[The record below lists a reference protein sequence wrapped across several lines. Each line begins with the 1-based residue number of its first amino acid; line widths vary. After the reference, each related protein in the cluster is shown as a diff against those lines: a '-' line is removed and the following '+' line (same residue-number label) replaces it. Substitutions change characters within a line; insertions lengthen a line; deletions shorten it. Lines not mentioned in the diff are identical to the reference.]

1 MPQEDIHIA
10 KRLLEEYIESKKLR
24 MIPKRFSILE
34 CVYLYEEIHF
44 RVDALY
50 ECMQKHGCKVSR
62 ATLYN
67 TMDLLQD
74 AKLVVKHQFLLG
86 VAVYEKAVNKK
97 YHHHYMCT
105 KCGRIQDLR
114 DDGVISTAI
123 QTKRIAKFKQTRF
136 SLCIY
141 GLCSACAKSTPVP

>member
-1 MPQEDIHIA
+1 MAQEDIHIA
-10 KRLLEEYIESKKLR
+10 VKLLKDYIENNNLR

-34 CVYLYEEIHF
+34 YIYSYEEVHFSIDSLYEYI
-44 RVDALY
+44 
-50 ECMQKHGCKVSR
+50 QKQGCKISR

-67 TMDLLQD
+67 TTDLLLE
-74 AKLVVKHQFLLG
+74 ANLVKKLQFLQG

-97 YHHHYMCT
+97 NHHHYVCT

-114 DDGVISTAI
+114 DDGTISTAI
-123 QTKRIAKFKQTRF
+123 QTRRIAKFKQTGF

-141 GLCSACAKSTPVP
+141 GICSACAKSTPVP

>member
-10 KRLLEEYIESKKLR
+10 KKLLKEHIENNKLR

-34 CVYLYEEIHF
+34 HIYSYEEKHF
-44 RVDALY
+44 RVDSLY
-50 ECMQKHGCKVSR
+50 EYMQKQGCKTSR

-67 TMDLLQD
+67 TMDLLLD
-74 AKLVVKHQFLLG
+74 AKLIKKHQFLPG
-86 VAVYEKAVNKK
+86 VSVYERFVNKK
-97 YHHHYMCT
+97 THHHYICT

-114 DDGVISTAI
+114 DEGVISTAV
-123 QTKRIAKFKQTRF
+123 QTKRIAKFKQTGF

-141 GLCSACAKSTPVP
+141 GICSACAKDDSR